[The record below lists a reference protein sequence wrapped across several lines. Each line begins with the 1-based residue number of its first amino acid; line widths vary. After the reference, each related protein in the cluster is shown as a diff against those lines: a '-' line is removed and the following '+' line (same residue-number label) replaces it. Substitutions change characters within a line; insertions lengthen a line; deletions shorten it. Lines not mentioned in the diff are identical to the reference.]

1 MHVLYAVLVVWS
13 MSEDTKSFL
22 RRLCELL
29 PKRLRERARSSVIP
43 VIRLSGVIGARG
55 MGRPAGLTLN
65 SVAPALERA
74 FRYEKAPAV
83 AIQVNSPGGSPVQS
97 SLIFRRIRA
106 LADKH
111 KKPVY
116 VFAEDAA
123 ASGGYFLALS
133 GDEIHADAS
142 SIIGSIGVISA
153 GFGFVAAI
161 DKLGVE
167 RRVYTAG
174 ENKSTLDPFK
184 PESAEDITR
193 LKAVQDTIHETFKA
207 VVRERR
213 GKRLKETDESVFTGA
228 FWSGARAK
236 ELGLIDGIGDMYSV
250 LRAKFGEDVICKLVN
265 RDPLLKRVS
274 LPGFAQSGG
283 NAMEL
288 CERLI
293 AAIEA
298 RALWSRLGL

>member
-1 MHVLYAVLVVWS
+1 
-13 MSEDTKSFL
+13 MSKGSKDFL
-22 RRLCELL
+22 RRLRGLL
-29 PKRLRERARSSVIP
+29 PKKMWENTRASVIP

-55 MGRPAGLTLN
+55 AGLPSGLTLN
-65 SVAPALERA
+65 SVAPTLERA
-74 FRYEKAPAV
+74 FRYERAPAI
-83 AIQVNSPGGSPVQS
+83 AIQVNSPGGSPVQA

-116 VFAEDAA
+116 AFAEDAA

-142 SIIGSIGVISA
+142 SIIGSIGVIST
-153 GFGFVAAI
+153 GFGFVEAI

-167 RRVYTAG
+167 RRVYTTG

-184 PESAEDITR
+184 PESAEDVTR
-193 LKAVQDTIHETFKA
+193 LKAVQETIHETFKA

-213 GKRLKETDESVFTGA
+213 GKRLKEKDESLFTGA
-228 FWSGARAK
+228 FWSGVRAK

-250 LRAKFGEDVICKLVN
+250 LRAKFGEDVICRLVN
-265 RDPLLKRVS
+265 RNTLLKRVS
-274 LPGFAQSGG
+274 LPGFVHSGG
-283 NAMEL
+283 NAMEF
-288 CERLI
+288 CERI
-293 AAIEA
+293 VATIEA